1 MLMFAAAISLRYKMK
16 NTPRPFR
23 LGNNGFMW
31 FIGGLGFAGSLLA
44 FCLSFI
50 PPSQIPSGSPA
61 VWFSVLII
69 GALVVVAAPF
79 LIYKM
84 RKPSWNKLKD
94 DEAFEPFHWETD
106 KKA

>member
-1 MLMFAAAISLRYKMK
+1 
-16 NTPRPFR
+16 
-23 LGNNGFMW
+23 
-31 FIGGLGFAGSLLA
+31 
-44 FCLSFI
+44 
-50 PPSQIPSGSPA
+50 